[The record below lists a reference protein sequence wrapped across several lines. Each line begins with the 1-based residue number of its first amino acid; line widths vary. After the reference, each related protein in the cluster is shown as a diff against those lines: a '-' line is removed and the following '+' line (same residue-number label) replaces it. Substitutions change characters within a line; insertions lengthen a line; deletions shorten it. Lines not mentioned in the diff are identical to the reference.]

1 MKKVFARKLNLFYF
15 IFFSIHYVKRPGA
28 VLDSGSVVANLQL
41 DDPTRVVQVS
51 IYLFQYSLCEET
63 WSSARLWQCG
73 CQSTAR

>member
-1 MKKVFARKLNLFYF
+1 MFV
-15 IFFSIHYVKRPGA
+15 FSIHYVKRPGT

-51 IYLFQYSLCEET
+51 IYLFQYSLREET
-63 WSSARLWQCG
+63 WCSTRLWQCG

>member
-1 MKKVFARKLNLFYF
+1 M
-15 IFFSIHYVKRPGA
+15 KRPGA

>member
-1 MKKVFARKLNLFYF
+1 M
-15 IFFSIHYVKRPGA
+15 KRPGA

-63 WSSARLWQCG
+63 RSSARLWQCG